1 MATILATIY
10 RNMQIRTNHRFWKDY
25 VVTVEFVDPQ
35 NLGVDTKIRTID
47 APKAEISHRVG
58 QMAAILEICKL
69 LKTLKP
75 NCAKLFFW
83 TSFRVI

>member
-25 VVTVEFVDPQ
+25 VVTVELIDPQ

-47 APKAEISHRVG
+47 APKAEISQRIG
-58 QMAAILEICKL
+58 QMAAILEICK
-69 LKTLKP
+69 
-75 NCAKLFFW
+75 
-83 TSFRVI
+83 